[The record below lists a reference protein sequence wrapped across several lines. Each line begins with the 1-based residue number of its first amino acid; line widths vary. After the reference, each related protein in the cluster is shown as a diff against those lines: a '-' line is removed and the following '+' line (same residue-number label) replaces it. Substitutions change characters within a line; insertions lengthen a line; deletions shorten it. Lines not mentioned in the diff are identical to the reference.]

1 MTMGSIKKE
10 ERLDLRTT
18 QEANLAG
25 FGSWLAVEVKDG
37 EE

>member
-1 MTMGSIKKE
+1 MGSITKE

-18 QEANLAG
+18 QEAHLAE
-25 FGSWLAVEVKDG
+25 FGNWLTVEMKDG